1 MGVRSIALLS
11 ALLLAGCGADS
22 RSSDTTPADEAQPAA
37 QSAAPAKATEPAS
50 PPPSQPSAASGAGKA
65 PVPTVEDSAAAA
77 REDVSPEWKMN
88 ERNMG
93 PYRDCMA
100 QANTAPERIRPRLQA
115 ACANLPD
122 APAN

>member
-11 ALLLAGCGADS
+11 ALSLAACGADS
-22 RSSDTTPADEAQPAA
+22 RSSDTTPADQAQPAA

-50 PPPSQPSAASGAGKA
+50 PPPSQPPAARAGRPPPA
-65 PVPTVEDSAAAA
+65 PTAEDSAAAA

-88 ERNMG
+88 ERNMA
-93 PYRDCMA
+93 PYSDCMA
-100 QANTAPERIRPRLQA
+100 QANSAPERIRPRLQA

>member
-1 MGVRSIALLS
+1 MGVALVILP
-11 ALLLAGCGADS
+11 ALLLAACGAGS
-22 RSSDTTPADEAQPAA
+22 PSSDAAPPDEAEPAA
-37 QSAAPAKATEPAS
+37 QSAAPAKAAEPAS
-50 PPPSQPSAASGAGKA
+50 PPPSQLSEASGGRKP
-65 PVPTVEDSAAAA
+65 PVPTAEDSTAAA

-93 PYRDCMA
+93 AYSDCLA

-115 ACANLPD
+115 ACGNLPD